1 MNARS
6 ALALSRRFALLA
18 IVGDSVRETPG
29 RPRTTMLGDKYCTFM
44 IPFPRQT
51 VCASEAVWGAGERA
65 VRVRARGRQT
75 DREREREREICCER
89 EEICCLRV
97 LQGRVSETLRL
108 RWAAGG
114 GISRIA
120 PALISNLTRS
130 GHCRTRGLTLVY
142 VYVSRLWHRIGVGE
156 MHAQPGA
163 RHVGDRRHPLLQGSA
178 WCSCKERYRLLTH
191 PP

>member
-75 DREREREREICCER
+75 DRVCVCERERFVARERRFVACEF
-89 EEICCLRV
+89 CRV
-97 LQGRVSETLRL
+97 ECVKLSAYGGRQAAASQESRL
-108 RWAAGG
+108 R
-114 GISRIA
+114 
-120 PALISNLTRS
+120 
-130 GHCRTRGLTLVY
+130 
-142 VYVSRLWHRIGVGE
+142 
-156 MHAQPGA
+156 
-163 RHVGDRRHPLLQGSA
+163 
-178 WCSCKERYRLLTH
+178 
-191 PP
+191 